1 MTATRGRVL
10 IININYPN
18 NENMTDREGSQ
29 HDYKNLEEMF
39 GKLGFIV
46 SNLSDDKAWTA
57 EVAINIQT
65 CLYYSR

>member
-1 MTATRGRVL
+1 
-10 IININYPN
+10 
-18 NENMTDREGSQ
+18 MTDREGSQ